1 MNVPLATVHHLY
13 IVVLFHMDNI
23 ILKLRFLGLIVHRK
37 HLAPEPDV
45 YNSDGFSLEFVGEN
59 LKMCKTGDNVVYH
72 IITVVRLQSD

>member
-1 MNVPLATVHHLY
+1 MLVVTILTFVV
-13 IVVLFHMDNI
+13 VVLFHMDNI

-37 HLAPEPDV
+37 RFAPEPDV

-72 IITVVRLQSD
+72 IIKVVRLQSD

>member
-1 MNVPLATVHHLY
+1 MLVVTILTFVV
-13 IVVLFHMDNI
+13 VVLFHMDNI